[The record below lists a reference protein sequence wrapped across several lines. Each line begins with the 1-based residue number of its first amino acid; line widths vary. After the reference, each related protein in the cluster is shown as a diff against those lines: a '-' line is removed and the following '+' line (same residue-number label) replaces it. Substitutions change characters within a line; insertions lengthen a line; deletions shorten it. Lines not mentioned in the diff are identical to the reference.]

1 MKKEEVFF
9 LSVEGQK
16 LARTLNTKKREKKFY
31 HPKIKIMK
39 IKTLKIF
46 IHRKIPSPK
55 NKNHEN
61 QDPED
66 ILSSDWTFSKSF
78 YGINYGIY
86 GINGIGIGIGHY
98 FLVGS

>member
-16 LARTLNTKKREKKFY
+16 LARTLNTKKREKK
-31 HPKIKIMK
+31 I
-39 IKTLKIF
+39 L
-46 IHRKIPSPK
+46 SPK

-66 ILSSDWTFSKSF
+66 ILSSDWTFSKFF